1 MHLWWLPMRDKYSFP
16 WIEDKQ
22 IGVYGITI
30 TNPNDSYIFKIK
42 TRREGLLIN
51 N

>member
-1 MHLWWLPMRDKYSFP
+1 MHMWWLPMRA
-16 WIEDKQ
+16 EDKQ

-30 TNPNDSYIFKIK
+30 SNDTDKYIFKIK
-42 TRREGLLIN
+42 TRREGLLVN